1 MNDPSSIEEVFEEV
15 SKIRKLLE
23 ILLRENIKEE
33 LEIVATTPERKKI
46 WVLCDGSTN
55 TKGIAKEVGMS
66 LRAVQTTIKELK
78 DHDLI
83 KHEKGG
89 YQQRI
94 FDYIPYDWSI

>member
-1 MNDPSSIEEVFEEV
+1 MDNTISLDDVFEEV

-33 LEIVATTPERKKI
+33 LEMVATTPERKKI
-46 WVLCDGSTN
+46 WSLSDGSLD
-55 TKGIAKEVGMS
+55 TKSLAKEVGVS
-66 LRAVQTTIKELK
+66 LRAVQIFIKELK

-89 YQQRI
+89 FPQRI
-94 FDYIPYDWSI
+94 FDYVPHDWNI